1 MPRWSAAIS
10 RSEQPCK
17 GGSASRATR
26 INPSIPTEFS
36 ETQKTLS
43 VRDLLETG
51 RGELFQS
58 TTSSSRCE
66 TSFFCRRF
74 TGASDARTVHS
85 TPSTNGLVGHDNTAL
100 KQHFL
105 NVAQGQIE
113 AKLQSDMP
121 LSQSNGIKHETGGL
135 WWIVARSSLRQ
146 ARMGQAVL
154 TAVSRWHHWQQRRA
168 MLPLR
173 VCQRRRDLVPCSCD
187 PHQQRVM
194 LALQALGR
202 QERP

>member
-1 MPRWSAAIS
+1 MFSALTQSQTSGRPVQAQNSRPVVNSTLRIPEPWCRGRTCSVAIS

-26 INPSIPTEFS
+26 INPSIPTGVS

-154 TAVSRWHHWQQRRA
+154 TAVSRWHHWQ
-168 MLPLR
+168 
-173 VCQRRRDLVPCSCD
+173 
-187 PHQQRVM
+187 
-194 LALQALGR
+194 
-202 QERP
+202 